1 MLRELRFHKRKSL
14 TVMDARVLFYG
25 GDDRGSSRMKYYEDY
40 EVGTTATVG
49 SFTVTKSEII
59 DFAEQFD
66 PLWLHTDEERAERES
81 PFGGIIASGWHTL
94 CLCHGLLVQDAG
106 TDSAA
111 IGSPG
116 VEDISWDRPVYPDD
130 TISVTCTVAG
140 KRPSKKVPDRGLITV
155 DVSASNQR
163 EQEVL
168 TYRPRM
174 YYLKSEESEKT

>member
-1 MLRELRFHKRKSL
+1 M
-14 TVMDARVLFYG
+14 APRVSFYG
-25 GDDRGSSRMKYYEDY
+25 RYVRISSRMKYYEDY
-40 EVGTTATVG
+40 DVGTTATVG
-49 SFTVTKSEII
+49 SFSVTKAEII

-66 PLWLHTDEERAERES
+66 PLWLHTDEERAEQES

-94 CLCHGLLVQDAG
+94 CSCHGLLIQDAG

-111 IGSPG
+111 VGSPG

-130 TISVTCTVAG
+130 TITVTRTVAE
-140 KRPSKKVPDRGLITV
+140 KRSSKKESNRGLITV

-163 EQEVL
+163 DQEVL

-174 YYLKSEESEKT
+174 YYLKREAGETA

>member
-1 MLRELRFHKRKSL
+1 MGATAEG
-14 TVMDARVLFYG
+14 RVG
-25 GDDRGSSRMKYYEDY
+25 MKYYEDY
-40 EVGTTATVG
+40 DVGTTTTVG
-49 SFTVTKSEII
+49 SFTVTKPEII

-130 TISVTCTVAG
+130 TIAVTRTVAE
-140 KRPSKKVPDRGLITV
+140 KRPSEKVPDRGLITV

-163 EQEVL
+163 EQDVL
-168 TYRPRM
+168 TYRPSM
-174 YYLKSEESEKT
+174 YYQKREASETA

>member
-1 MLRELRFHKRKSL
+1 
-14 TVMDARVLFYG
+14 
-25 GDDRGSSRMKYYEDY
+25 MKYFEDY
-40 EVGTTATVG
+40 GVGTTTTIG
-49 SFTVTKSEII
+49 SFSLSKAEII
-59 DFAEQFD
+59 DFAERFD

-94 CLCHGLLVQDAG
+94 CSCHGLLVQDAG

-130 TISVTCTVAG
+130 TITVTRTVAE
-140 KRPSKKVPDRGLITV
+140 KRPSKKSPDRGLITV

-163 EQEVL
+163 DQEVII
-168 TYRPRM
+168 YQPRM
-174 YYLKSEESEKT
+174 YYLRREASERV